1 MHIDICMIETNLF
14 DYNSIDEAVA
24 VYSPTVYRL
33 AYVYTG
39 NVADA
44 EDIMQEVFVRFV
56 KRKPVFESNVH
67 QKAWFLRATINCC
80 KTLLMSKWK
89 KSTTLVDSFN
99 EESQTEQMA
108 DNSILDAVAK
118 LNENQRLVVHLFY
131 YEDMS
136 IKAIARTLGML
147 ESTVKSH
154 LNRAKKNLKN
164 ILEEDENV

>member
-1 MHIDICMIETNLF
+1 MNETNLF
-14 DYNSIDEAVA
+14 DHNSIDDAVKE
-24 VYSPTVYRL
+24 YSGTVYRL
-33 AYVYTG
+33 AYIYTG

-56 KRKPVFESNVH
+56 KRKPVFDSNVH

-89 KSTTLVDSFN
+89 KSTTLVDSFD
-99 EESQTEQMA
+99 EEGQVEQLA
-108 DNSILDAVAK
+108 DNYILDAVAK

-136 IKAIARTLGML
+136 IKSIAKTLGML

-154 LNRAKKNLKN
+154 LNRAKQNLKN
-164 ILEEDENV
+164 ILEEDDNV